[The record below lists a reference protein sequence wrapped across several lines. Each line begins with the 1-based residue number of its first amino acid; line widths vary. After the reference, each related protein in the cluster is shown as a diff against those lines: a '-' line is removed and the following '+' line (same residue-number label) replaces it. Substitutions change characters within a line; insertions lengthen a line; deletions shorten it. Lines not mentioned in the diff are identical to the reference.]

1 MLDAKEYIK
10 LNDLG
15 QIIHVDLTEEKVFQ
29 EPFTSDVVD
38 SFIGGR
44 GFNVWYL
51 YNHLPVNTDPLS
63 PENILMLSC
72 GFLTGSSAPT
82 ASRLHF
88 NALSPLTGILGS
100 SNVGGYAGAWLRS
113 CGLYSVVIKSKA
125 SHPVYLYISE
135 NNIEIMDARSLWG
148 LDTLATQVIIK
159 KHLNNAKVK
168 ILAIGPGGENG
179 ARFACIMTDKDH
191 AAGRTGMGAVMGAKN
206 LKAIVIARG
215 SQKPFQVGSQ
225 AARDAVKRYVIKI
238 KDSAEYKLFSEYGSA
253 GYVKWAHE
261 MGIMGAKNYRHT
273 KFTPIDQVDGKRLK
287 KNVIRS
293 SGCFRCPVQCKADL
307 WFRKGESGEWTAT
320 RPEFEPMINLG
331 AKCGVSDL
339 ETIVRLDNLCSRLG
353 IDSTSTASAIAFVM
367 DLYEREILTRQDTG
381 GLDLSWGNGEA
392 MEVLIHQIAACE
404 GFGKILAQ
412 GVRRAAAIIGNGADN
427 YAAHVKGLELTA
439 YHPGAILGTAL
450 GYAVSSRGGDYNNVY
465 ACIEYGWSKDKATKE
480 FGTPEAVDIHKAGGK
495 GRLIRRSVLV
505 NIILDCLGLCKV
517 PALSLLG
524 AFDLNYEAE
533 LTTTLTQRRI
543 SAKDLFKAGDRI
555 AALERL
561 FNLRHSPANSVDG
574 LPSMF
579 FKKENQ
585 PLTLESLS
593 RMIGEFY
600 EAMEWDETGRPT
612 DDKLNE
618 LGITL

>member
-1 MLDAKEYIK
+1 M
-10 LNDLG
+10 NDLG
-15 QIIHVDLTEEKVFQ
+15 QILHVDLAEKKVFV
-29 EPFTSDVVD
+29 EPFASDVVD

-44 GFNVWYL
+44 GFNVWHL
-51 YNHLPVNTDPLS
+51 YNHLPVNTGPLS

-113 CGLYSVVIKSKA
+113 CGLYSVAIKSKA

-135 NNIEIMDARSLWG
+135 NNVEIMDARSLWG
-148 LDTLATQVIIK
+148 LDTLATQENIK
-159 KHLNNAKVK
+159 KQLNNAKVK

-215 SQKPFQVGSQ
+215 SQKPFQIGSQ

-261 MGIMGAKNYRHT
+261 MGIMGAKNYRQT

-353 IDSTSTASAIAFVM
+353 LDSTSTASVIAFAM
-367 DLYEREILTRQDTG
+367 DLYEREILSRQDTG

-392 MEVLIHQIAACE
+392 MEVLIRQMATCE

-465 ACIEYGWSKDKATKE
+465 ACIEYGWPKDKATKE
-480 FGTPEAVDIHKAGGK
+480 FGTPDAVDIKKAGGK
-495 GRLIRRSVLV
+495 GRLVRRSVLV

-533 LTTTLTQRRI
+533 LATTLTQHRI
-543 SAKDLFKAGDRI
+543 SAKDLFKAGERI

-579 FKKENQ
+579 FKKKNQ
-585 PLTLESLS
+585 PLTPGSLS

-600 EAMEWDETGRPT
+600 EAMGWDETGHPM
-612 DDKLNE
+612 DYKLNE

>member
-1 MLDAKEYIK
+1 VLDAKEYIK

>member
-1 MLDAKEYIK
+1 M
-10 LNDLG
+10 NDFG
-15 QIIHVDLTEEKVFQ
+15 QILHVNLAVKKCFL
-29 EPFTSDVVD
+29 EPLPQDVVH
-38 SFIGGR
+38 SFVGGR

-51 YNHLPVNTDPLS
+51 FNHLPVNTDPLS
-63 PENILMLSC
+63 LENILILSC
-72 GFLTGSSAPT
+72 GVLTGSSAPT
-82 ASRLHF
+82 ASRLHL

-113 CGLYSVVIKSKA
+113 CGIHSIVIKSKA
-125 SHPVYLYISE
+125 SHPVYLYITE
-135 NNIEIMDARSLWG
+135 NNIEIMDAQFLWG
-148 LDTLATQVIIK
+148 LDTLETQIEIK
-159 KHLNNAKVK
+159 KQLENTRVK

-179 ARFACIMTDKDH
+179 ARFACIMADKDH

-206 LKAIVIARG
+206 LKAVVIARG
-215 SQKPFQVGSQ
+215 SQKPFPADSP
-225 AARDAVKRYVIKI
+225 AARDAVKKYVLKI
-238 KDSAEYKLFSEYGSA
+238 KNSANYKMFSEYGGA

-261 MGIMGAKNYRHT
+261 MGIMGAKNYRQTRFAH
-273 KFTPIDQVDGKRLK
+273 IDQVDGKRLK
-287 KNVIRS
+287 KNVVRS

-307 WFRKGESGEWTAT
+307 EFRNGESGVWKAT

-331 AKCGVSDL
+331 ARCGVSDL

-353 IDSTSTASAIAFVM
+353 LDSTSTAAAIAFAM
-367 DLYEREILTRQDTG
+367 DLYERGILTPKNVG
-381 GLDLSWGNGEA
+381 ELDLSWGNGES
-392 MEVLIHQIAACE
+392 MEVLIRQMAAGI

-427 YAAHVKGLELTA
+427 YAAHTKGLELTA

-450 GYAVSSRGGDYNNVY
+450 GYAISSRGGDYNNVY
-465 ACIEYGWSKDKATKE
+465 ACIEYGWSQDKATKE
-480 FGTPEAVDIHKAGGK
+480 FGTPEAVDIQKAGGK
-495 GRLIRRSVLV
+495 GRLVRLSVLV

-524 AFDLNYEAE
+524 AFDLKYEAE

-543 SAKDLFKAGDRI
+543 SAQDLFRAGERI

-561 FNLRHSPANSVDG
+561 FNLRHSPANSVDR

-579 FKKENQ
+579 FKDKNQ
-585 PLTLESLS
+585 PLTRESLS

-600 EAMEWDETGRPT
+600 EAMGWDEAGHPT
-612 DDKLNE
+612 VEKLNE
-618 LGITL
+618 LGINL

>member
-1 MLDAKEYIK
+1 MSLK
-10 LNDLG
+10 LPSP
-15 QIIHVDLTEEKVFQ
+15 T
-29 EPFTSDVVD
+29 
-38 SFIGGR
+38 GGR
-44 GFNVWYL
+44 
-51 YNHLPVNTDPLS
+51 
-63 PENILMLSC
+63 
-72 GFLTGSSAPT
+72 
-82 ASRLHF
+82 R
-88 NALSPLTGILGS
+88 
-100 SNVGGYAGAWLRS
+100 
-113 CGLYSVVIKSKA
+113 
-125 SHPVYLYISE
+125 
-135 NNIEIMDARSLWG
+135 
-148 LDTLATQVIIK
+148 
-159 KHLNNAKVK
+159 
-168 ILAIGPGGENG
+168 
-179 ARFACIMTDKDH
+179 
-191 AAGRTGMGAVMGAKN
+191 
-206 LKAIVIARG
+206 
-215 SQKPFQVGSQ
+215 
-225 AARDAVKRYVIKI
+225 
-238 KDSAEYKLFSEYGSA
+238 
-253 GYVKWAHE
+253 
-261 MGIMGAKNYRHT
+261 
-273 KFTPIDQVDGKRLK
+273 
-287 KNVIRS
+287 
-293 SGCFRCPVQCKADL
+293 
-307 WFRKGESGEWTAT
+307 T

-353 IDSTSTASAIAFVM
+353 LDSTSTASAIAFAM

-381 GLDLSWGNGEA
+381 GLDLSWGNGDA
-392 MEVLIHQIAACE
+392 MEVLIRQMAACE

-412 GVRRAAAIIGNGADN
+412 GVRRAAAMIGNGADN

-480 FGTPEAVDIHKAGGK
+480 FGTPDAVDIRKAGGK

-533 LTTTLTQRRI
+533 LATTLTQRRI
-543 SAKDLFKAGDRI
+543 SAKDLFRAGERI

-579 FKKENQ
+579 FKRENQ
-585 PLTLESLS
+585 PLTPESLS

>member
-1 MLDAKEYIK
+1 VPDAKGYIK

-15 QIIHVDLTEEKVFQ
+15 QILHIDLAEKKTFV
-29 EPFTSDVVD
+29 EPFTSDVFD

-63 PENILMLSC
+63 PENILILSC

-113 CGLYSVVIKSKA
+113 CGLYSVAIKSKA

-148 LDTLATQVIIK
+148 LDTLATQVNIK
-159 KHLNNAKVK
+159 KHLHDTRVK

-215 SQKPFQVGSQ
+215 SQKPFQVGSP

-261 MGIMGAKNYRHT
+261 MGIMGAKNYRQT

-353 IDSTSTASAIAFVM
+353 LDSTSTASVIAFGM

-392 MEVLIHQIAACE
+392 MEVLIRQMVTCE

-412 GVRRAAAIIGNGADN
+412 GVRRAAAIIGKGADN

-480 FGTPEAVDIHKAGGK
+480 FGTPEAVNIKKVGGK
-495 GRLIRRSVLV
+495 GRLVRRSVLV
-505 NIILDCLGLCKV
+505 NIVLDCLGLCKV

-524 AFDLNYEAE
+524 AFDLKDEAE
-533 LTTTLTQRRI
+533 LAATLTQRRV
-543 SAKDLFKAGDRI
+543 SAKDLFKAGERI

-561 FNLRHSPANSVDG
+561 FNLRHSTVNSVDG

-579 FKKENQ
+579 LKKKNQ
-585 PLTLESLS
+585 PLTPESLS

-600 EAMEWDETGRPT
+600 EAMAWDETGRPM
-612 DDKLNE
+612 DKKLKE

>member
-1 MLDAKEYIK
+1 M
-10 LNDLG
+10 NDLG